1 MRESHDR
8 RESPIWLISIC
19 LTSVWLISIL
29 LAAPSGSA
37 ALAGEL
43 SVTPATL
50 ARIGTIDERY
60 QSYNIEMVEVTGGEF
75 WKPYGP
81 ERGVEAAPPPNTPGR
96 SNKNSNLFQYR
107 PPIDLTNAR
116 LRKLAWAL
124 APAYLRVS
132 GTWAN
137 TTYFADTDSAPS
149 APPTGLK
156 AS

>member
-1 MRESHDR
+1 M
-8 RESPIWLISIC
+8 
-19 LTSVWLISIL
+19 
-29 LAAPSGSA
+29 
-37 ALAGEL
+37 
-43 SVTPATL
+43 
-50 ARIGTIDERY
+50 ARIGTVDERY

-81 ERGVEAAPPPNTPGR
+81 ERGVEAAPPPNTPGANN
-96 SNKNSNLFQYR
+96 SNNNSNLFQYR

-116 LRKLAWAL
+116 LRKLASAL

-137 TTYFADTDSAPS
+137 TTYFADSDD
-149 APPTGLK
+149 APPRPNRDSK